1 MERNIYAIVRI
12 FGNRDYVKHVQ
23 TESDRFR
30 SIERVSLFDWQCAER
45 PDRSPRKRLASS
57 SFIRRTNARYRRFT
71 MRINQPWLSIH
82 NVSNTLTYCS
92 DGTLLA
98 N

>member
-1 MERNIYAIVRI
+1 MNRTLIQKRNIYAIVRI

-45 PDRSPRKRLASS
+45 PDRSPRKRLRHL
-57 SFIRRTNARYRRFT
+57 F
-71 MRINQPWLSIH
+71 
-82 NVSNTLTYCS
+82 VVLTRAIVDSRC
-92 DGTLLA
+92 A
-98 N
+98 